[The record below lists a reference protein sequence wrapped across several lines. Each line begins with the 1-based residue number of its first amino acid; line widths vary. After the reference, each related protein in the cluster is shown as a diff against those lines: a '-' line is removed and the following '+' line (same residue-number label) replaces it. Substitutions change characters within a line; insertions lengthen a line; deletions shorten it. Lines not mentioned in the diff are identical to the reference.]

1 MRIVWGILFDMV
13 MQTLKFKPSRFY
25 FLLSLLICAG
35 YFLLF
40 LRPNYAASENV
51 KMVAVFEPDE
61 YYPLRFVFNM
71 IQPAES
77 VGQAVRN
84 FVLYKYYFY
93 GFPYFAASALSL
105 IPVSLLGRLNDTSV
119 VMVVLRQAVSV
130 LPMLGVVLLLIQLQT
145 RFQSYKTIVLLFLLL
160 SVPAVVRNNFW
171 WHPDGL
177 AILFSTLVIVFLNRD
192 QLKFGRDFYLAAVM
206 CGVSAATK
214 GIGFYFFLSVSVYI
228 IYGYLMKSRPVKA
241 LMWASLGFLAA
252 MGIAYL
258 CANPMLVSETA
269 RNSYFSIMQ
278 KQSALLSSGY
288 QVVYAKG
295 FFVAL
300 PTLTEYYGSVPF
312 LLVALS
318 ACMFGILQDRDRL
331 LNLILLT
338 WLVPI
343 SVLIF
348 WITHFKFQYWLPVA
362 LPLFSSLALFLPDTI
377 SWSWFRDKFMPKNL
391 LGFLPQFIAL
401 TIAVVQFFLFVLA
414 DIQRYEEQV
423 NRSENNPAIQF
434 YDLAQKALEP
444 LGSRDISLYHDV
456 QMYVP
461 DTRHWDTESTLK
473 ILDYGYIQSNDF
485 HVILLMQQR
494 IYDYRNP
501 DAQGIDPGE
510 FALSQKF
517 YRDAQDGTINGYK
530 LVFRNDFGLIFVRD
544 DLYLRFF
551 EAP

>member
-145 RFQSYKTIVLLFLLL
+145 RFQSYKSIVLLLLLL

-228 IYGYLMKSRPVKA
+228 VYGYLMKSRPVKA

-288 QVVYAKG
+288 QVVYARG